1 MLGASTLFLASALAV
16 PSLPPSLVHLHQ
28 ALLDHGFRVVFRH
41 PTPANAYGR
50 FESKTKTL
58 MISPLA
64 FELGIGAQVFVHEA
78 VHAAQSCPSG
88 SLSPLGWTFPVSP
101 VVEREISG
109 VLYNAYRH
117 RNKALEREAFM
128 AQSQSVAPRLLIE
141 AIEARCR

>member
-16 PSLPPSLVHLHQ
+16 PLLPPSLVHLHQ

-41 PTPANAYGR
+41 PSPANAYGR

-117 RNKALEREAFM
+117 HNKALEREAFM
-128 AQSQSVAPRLLIE
+128 AQSQSDAPRLLIE
-141 AIEARCR
+141 AIETRCR